1 MTTLLTLTQVRDRFP
16 TAAER
21 DALVEYA
28 ATVRDRQAAAADL
41 EAIGDAAVED
51 CMQKMMQLYPSVP
64 RYHTAGFEK
73 GYRDNR
79 ILLTYAGRSMLLN
92 DQQLLDDQVLVW
104 VRTLFKSFNFT
115 PKFLRDNFTLLREA
129 VRRRAKPRTYAL
141 AEPFLTHIADFLS
154 DIPEP
159 AKPEV

>member
-1 MTTLLTLTQVRDRFP
+1 MTTLLSLTAVRDRYP

-21 DALVEYA
+21 DALTEYA
-28 ATVRDRQAAAADL
+28 AGIRDRQAAVADL
-41 EAIGDAAVED
+41 EAIAEAAVAD
-51 CMQKMMQLYPSVP
+51 CMERMKQLYPGIP
-64 RYHTAGFEK
+64 RYHAAGFEK

-79 ILLTYAGRSMLLN
+79 ILLTYAGRCMVLN

-115 PKFLRDNFTLLREA
+115 PKFLRDNFTLLRDA
-129 VRRRAKPRTYAL
+129 VRKRVRPRTYVL
-141 AEPFLTHIADFLS
+141 AEPFLTHIIEFLS

-159 AKPEV
+159 ARPEV